1 MQPLFRE
8 IPALDRAAR
17 ERYGLSEALMMENAA
32 RSMAEIIKARFSAS
46 SEVLILAGRGNN
58 GADGIALARILHG
71 EYRVRLWLPLGVGE
85 GLNALQLER
94 AQKAGVPVV
103 ESLEGAE
110 VEGGDVVVDCL
121 FGSGL
126 SRALNS
132 ASGAIIE
139 RMNAMRGFKIACDRP
154 SGIDA
159 KGNPAPLA
167 FRADLTCAMGALPL
181 ALCSDHAK
189 GYIGEVMIGE
199 LGISRALYERGAK
212 EAGYLLE
219 ASDFR
224 APHRFKLDS
233 HKGDYGHAAIITGE
247 KEGAGVIAGLAA
259 LRYGAGLVSLVG
271 EVKNLP
277 CELMN
282 SKTIPAKTTAIACGM
297 GLGEGAIPK
306 EAYHLP
312 LVLDADALYREEVA
326 GILEANPCVI
336 LTPHPKEF
344 SALLERLGIARVSVE
359 ELQADRFALARKF
372 SARFP
377 RAVLLLKGAN
387 PIITQGE
394 KLYINPL
401 GSARLAKGGSGD
413 VLSGI
418 LVALLAQGY
427 APLEAAIQGSLA
439 HTLAAQA
446 TKGADYA
453 LTPLR
458 LIEALGELG

>member
-71 EYRVRLWLPLGVGE
+71 EYRVRLWLPLGAGE

-94 AQKAGVPVV
+94 AQKAGVPIG

-110 VEGGDVVVDCL
+110 EGDVVVDCL

-126 SRALNS
+126 SRALDT
-132 ASGAIIE
+132 ASVAIIE
-139 RMNAMRGFKIACDRP
+139 RANAMRGFKIACDRP

-189 GYIGEVMIGE
+189 GYIGEVLIGN
-199 LGISRALYERGAK
+199 LGISRALYERGA
-212 EAGYLLE
+212 EEVGYLLE

-224 APHRFKLDS
+224 APHRLKVDS

-282 SKTIPAKTTAIACGM
+282 SKIIPAKATAIACGM

-306 EAYHLP
+306 EAYRLP

-326 GILEANPCVI
+326 GILEANPCAI

-344 SALLERLGIARVSVE
+344 SALLKRLGIARVSVE
-359 ELQADRFALARKF
+359 ELQADRFALAQAF

-377 RAVLLLKGAN
+377 HAVLLLKGAN
-387 PIITQGE
+387 PIIAQGE